1 MQHID
6 AKHCVLE
13 VDSKEEIFIVD
24 LESDSGVYGNNKRV
38 GPLTKER
45 LQLDEDFG
53 LGEQLKAQ
61 IKRRDASNVSLD
73 CPRSHLPSTLRNTV
87 FRKLHNIS
95 HPGRYFWPGMNKK
108 VKDQELYTYAEQKSK
123 VCRHTK
129 STVTKIAISKAAD
142 QRHILLGI

>member
-13 VDSKEEIFIVD
+13 IDSKEEIFIVN

-61 IKRRDASNVSLD
+61 IKRRGLRQDIADPSPTIQRLGQSGTYLHEVSANMKAS
-73 CPRSHLPSTLRNTV
+73 TQT
-87 FRKLHNIS
+87 
-95 HPGRYFWPGMNKK
+95 
-108 VKDQELYTYAEQKSK
+108 
-123 VCRHTK
+123 TK
-129 STVTKIAISKAAD
+129 
-142 QRHILLGI
+142 QQL

>member
-38 GPLTKER
+38 GALTKER

-61 IKRRDASNVSLD
+61 IKRRDAKHCYLEVLDSTEAIFITDLESDSGIFINNKPVGPLTTERQDIADPSPTIQRLGQSGTYLHEVSA
-73 CPRSHLPSTLRNTV
+73 NM
-87 FRKLHNIS
+87 K
-95 HPGRYFWPGMNKK
+95 
-108 VKDQELYTYAEQKSK
+108 ASK
-123 VCRHTK
+123 
-129 STVTKIAISKAAD
+129 
-142 QRHILLGI
+142 